1 MQTPAHAA
9 PECAVLEGRIVMV
22 GCGSI
27 GQALLPLLPRHV
39 RSAAPTT
46 VLSMDERGRG
56 IAAANGCRFL
66 HCHLKP
72 GSFHRELGR
81 HVAPGDLL
89 VNVSVDVSSL
99 DLVEWCSRHGVLYVD
114 TSIEPWPGVFD
125 NPMLTVRDR
134 TNYLTRE
141 RMLRLARRLGPEAP
155 TAIVDHGANPG
166 LVSHFVKRAL
176 LHLAATLGH
185 DGARPAG
192 RRQWATLARDLGVS
206 LIQVSE
212 RDTQAAERPK
222 RPNEFVNTWSIDG
235 FVDELM
241 QPAELSLGT
250 DEPNRPTGALW
261 HRRGSGTIYLKR
273 PGGATFARS
282 WLPSLGGFQG
292 LLMTHDEVF
301 SIADY
306 LALPEDGGPA
316 YRPTVMFVY
325 HPCDDAMLSALE
337 LEGRGWQMQPSR
349 RVLTTEL
356 VTGSD
361 ELGVLLAGHA
371 RNAYWFGS
379 QLPIEEARRHVA
391 HANATTLQVAA
402 GALAALPSRRP
413 TSARWWARTRTG
425 RRCRAGA
432 SCSTRISTPAGPGS
446 CATCARDSGGPEP
459 KPRPGSRRPHDQ
471 DLPAHRPRQPATG
484 LGDARQLPPRAGPRP
499 GAWPGPAPGAQPLPV
514 ARPLHARPHGGDEVL
529 RRVAEAR

>member
-1 MQTPAHAA
+1 MTSATGPASAGFG
-9 PECAVLEGRIVMV
+9 GRVVMI

-27 GQALLPLLPRHV
+27 GQAILPLLRRHLGF
-39 RSAAPTT
+39 AADGLT
-46 VLSMDERGRG
+46 VLSADERGRG
-56 IAAANGCRFL
+56 IASAAGARFV

-72 GSFHRELGR
+72 GSFHRDLAR
-81 HVAPGDLL
+81 HLRAGDLL
-89 VNVSVDVSSL
+89 LNLSVDVSSL
-99 DLVEWCSRHGVLYVD
+99 DLVEWCAEHGVLYVD

-125 NPMLTVRDR
+125 NPMLSLRER
-134 TNYLTRE
+134 TNFLTRE
-141 RMLRLARRLGPEAP
+141 RMLRLGRRLGSDSP

-166 LVSHFVKRAL
+166 LVSHFVKHAL
-176 LHLAATLGH
+176 L
-185 DGARPAG
+185 D
-192 RRQWATLARDLGVS
+192 LARDLMPGTPEPASRAAWAGLARDLSVH

-241 QPAELSLGT
+241 QPSELSLGT
-250 DEPNRPTGALW
+250 AEPGRPAGAHW
-261 HRRGSGTIYLKR
+261 HRPGCGSVYLRR
-273 PGGATFARS
+273 PGGGTYARS

-301 SIADY
+301 SIADC
-306 LALPEDGGPA
+306 LSLRDGDRFA

-356 VTGSD
+356 VTGMD
-361 ELGVLLAGHA
+361 ELGVLVAGHA

-379 QLPIEEARRHVA
+379 QLTIEDARRHVP

-402 GALAALPSRRP
+402 GALAAACYAVRHPRLGVVEADDLAFSECLETARP
-413 TSARWWARTRTG
+413 YLGQLTG
-425 RRCRAGA
+425 AF
-432 SCSTRISTPAGPGS
+432 TDWTPLQGRGQLF
-446 CATCARDSGGPEP
+446 DE
-459 KPRPGSRRPHDQ
+459 
-471 DLPAHRPRQPATG
+471 DLDPDHPWQLRNVR
-484 LGDARQLPPRAGPRP
+484 ARQWRA
-499 GAWPGPAPGAQPLPV
+499 
-514 ARPLHARPHGGDEVL
+514 
-529 RRVAEAR
+529 

>member
-1 MQTPAHAA
+1 MQQQDAA
-9 PECAVLEGRIVMV
+9 ATTRIESARLDGKLVML

-27 GQALLPLLPRHV
+27 GQATLPLLSRHV
-39 RSAAPTT
+39 AATGGLT
-46 VLSMDERGRG
+46 VLSADERGRG
-56 IAAANGCRFL
+56 VATGRGAQFI

-72 GSFHRELGR
+72 GSYQRDLRR
-81 HVAPGDLL
+81 HLAAGDLML
-89 VNVSVDVSSL
+89 NLSVDVSSV
-99 DLVEWCSRHGVLYVD
+99 DLVEWCADHGVLYVD

-125 NPMLTVRDR
+125 NPMISVRER
-134 TNYLTRE
+134 TNFQARE
-141 RMLRLARRLGPEAP
+141 RMLRLGSRLGAVAP
-155 TAIVDHGANPG
+155 TAVVDHGANPG

-176 LHLAATLGH
+176 LDVAGALGRVPDRPTSQLHWAA
-185 DGARPAG
+185 
-192 RRQWATLARDLGVS
+192 LARDAGVT

-250 DEPNRPTGALW
+250 SEPQKPRGALF
-261 HRRGSGTIYLKR
+261 HRRGSGSIYLRR

-301 SIADY
+301 SIADQ
-306 LALPEDGGPA
+306 LSVRDGRSFA
-316 YRPTVMFVY
+316 YRPTVLFVY

-349 RVLTTEL
+349 RVLTTEI
-356 VTGSD
+356 VTGMD

-371 RNAYWFGS
+371 LNAYWFGS
-379 QLPIEEARRHVA
+379 QLSIEEARRHVP

-402 GALAALPSRRP
+402 GALAAVVFAIRHPRRGVLEADDLDFEECLAVASP
-413 TSARWWARTRTG
+413 YLG
-425 RRCRAGA
+425 RLVGA
-432 SCSTRISTPAGPGS
+432 FTDWTPLQGRGELF
-446 CATCARDSGGPEP
+446 DEEI
-459 KPRPGSRRPHDQ
+459 D
-471 DLPAHRPRQPATG
+471 PAQPWQ
-484 LGDARQLPPRAGPRP
+484 LRNVRARQWRA
-499 GAWPGPAPGAQPLPV
+499 
-514 ARPLHARPHGGDEVL
+514 
-529 RRVAEAR
+529 

>member
-1 MQTPAHAA
+1 MHA
-9 PECAVLEGRIVMV
+9 ELGGRLVMI

-27 GQALLPLLPRHV
+27 GQAILPLLRNHLQFP
-39 RSAAPTT
+39 ADGFT
-46 VLSMDERGRG
+46 VLSADERGRG
-56 IAAANGCRFL
+56 IATAQGARFV

-72 GSFHRELGR
+72 GSFHRELAR
-81 HVAPGDLL
+81 HLRAGDLL
-89 VNVSVDVSSL
+89 LNLSVDVSSL
-99 DLVEWCSRHGVLYVD
+99 DLVEWCAGHGVLYVD

-125 NPMLTVRDR
+125 NPMLSLRER
-134 TNYLTRE
+134 TNFLTRE
-141 RMLRLARRLGPEAP
+141 RMLRLGQRLGPDSP

-176 LHLAATLGH
+176 L
-185 DGARPAG
+185 D
-192 RRQWATLARDLGVS
+192 LARDLRPGLLPPASREAWAFLARDLDVS
-206 LIQVSE
+206 LIQISE

-250 DEPNRPTGALW
+250 TEPGRPAGAHW
-261 HRRGSGTIYLKR
+261 HRAGSGTIYLRR
-273 PGGATFARS
+273 PGGGTYARS

-306 LALPEDGGPA
+306 LSLRGTEGFTF
-316 YRPTVMFVY
+316 RPTVMFVY

-337 LEGRGWQMQPSR
+337 LEGRGWQLQATR

-356 VTGSD
+356 VTGMD

-379 QLPIEEARRHVA
+379 QLTIEEARRHVP
-391 HANATTLQVAA
+391 HANATSLQVAA
-402 GALAALPSRRP
+402 GALAAAVYAVRH
-413 TSARWWARTRTG
+413 
-425 RRCRAGA
+425 
-432 SCSTRISTPAGPGS
+432 
-446 CATCARDSGGPEP
+446 
-459 KPRPGSRRPHDQ
+459 PR
-471 DLPAHRPRQPATG
+471 
-484 LGDARQLPPRAGPRP
+484 LGVREADELDFDECLA
-499 GAWPGPAPGAQPLPV
+499 V
-514 ARPLHARPHGGDEVL
+514 ARPYLGPLVGAYTDWTPLQGRGQLFEEDLDPDRPWQLRNVRARQW
-529 RRVAEAR
+529 RA